1 MRWPY
6 LILLITFCHVAG
18 AQIKI
23 PLCLDK
29 TTYLYFSSPIKYV
42 HCAAVVQ
49 DGEGSI
55 FLGQS
60 AQDKHLLQLIAA
72 NEDFAETNLLVK
84 TENAY
89 YILMLH
95 YDTAPK
101 TYFYEI
107 NPIQA
112 RVSIDSIE
120 QKEVSIQTK
129 VIINEPNNKVSEIGA
144 ENHLKERSDN
154 NVVENK
160 DSDYCD
166 LKPYSF
172 RDFTLKQSIAIG
184 NGGIFADE
192 KHIILSV
199 LVSNQSG
206 IPFDI
211 DYFSFIVEDKKS
223 TKRLKGNAYLQ
234 GGEEEKTPLFY
245 CDRPVRV
252 QQDSEKEILVVF
264 EKFTLGTNQHLR
276 ITLKEKKGKRQ
287 LSHIVSQKSF
297 SGAKGL
303 VGGLEY

>member
-1 MRWPY
+1 MRGLY
-6 LILLITFCHVAG
+6 IILLLTFYHVAG

-23 PLCLDK
+23 SLCLDK

-42 HCAAVVQ
+42 HCAAAVQ
-49 DGEGSI
+49 AGEGSI

-60 AQDKHLLQLIAA
+60 AEDKHLLQLIAA
-72 NEDFAETNLLVK
+72 NEDFTETNLLVK

-101 TYFYEI
+101 TYFFEI

-112 RVSIDSIE
+112 RVSTDSVKQELPI
-120 QKEVSIQTK
+120 QKQV
-129 VIINEPNNKVSEIGA
+129 A
-144 ENHLKERSDN
+144 ENKSKNKISVIDTNKHLEDKN
-154 NVVENK
+154 NNAIVENK
-160 DSDYCD
+160 NSDYCN

-172 RDFTLKQSIAIG
+172 RDFTLKQSIAVG
-184 NGGIFADE
+184 NGGIYADE

-223 TKRLKGNAYLQ
+223 TRRLKGNAYLQ
-234 GGEEEKTPLFY
+234 GGEEEKRPLFY
-245 CDRPVRV
+245 CDRPERI
-252 QQDSEKEILVVF
+252 QQNGEKEILVVF
-264 EKFTLGTNQHLR
+264 EKFTLGVNQHLR

-297 SGAKGL
+297 SRARGL
-303 VGGLEY
+303 KTN